1 MTQLDL
7 CQRWRSRRSSYVVP
21 DTRIDPRL
29 FEVAAIDHEAAL
41 AFVLEHHYS
50 GRYSSA
56 RARFGLFRRDAL
68 VGVAVFSVGGG
79 PEVLSILPCDAAV
92 ELGRFVLLDGVE
104 ANGETYFL
112 ARCFVRRGGF
122 GGVVSFSDDIP
133 RTTLAGDIVFKGHL
147 GIIYQAHNALYTG
160 RGAVRTKYLLPDGQ
174 EFSARAAQKIRA
186 RERGWRGAAK
196 PLVAAGAP
204 PLGELDDS
212 RAWLRIWLP
221 RVARPLRHPGCH
233 RYIWPL
239 DRATRLAL
247 PDHLR
252 ERRVEVSPYPKVMFK
267 PTDPRRRAARRV
279 CPKETAA

>member
-1 MTQLDL
+1 MTSQLGHPAA
-7 CQRWRSRRSSYVVP
+7 WRKAHRR
-21 DTRIDPRL
+21 RL
-29 FEVAAIDHEAAL
+29 
-41 AFVLEHHYS
+41 
-50 GRYSSA
+50 
-56 RARFGLFRRDAL
+56 AL
-68 VGVAVFSVGGG
+68 VGLG
-79 PEVLSILPCDAAV
+79 PTEQHLLLVLDMLGARDPARLVNRLPA
-92 ELGRFVLLDGVE
+92 
-104 ANGETYFL
+104 
-112 ARCFVRRGGF
+112 
-122 GGVVSFSDDIP
+122 
-133 RTTLAGDIVFKGHL
+133 
-147 GIIYQAHNALYTG
+147 
-160 RGAVRTKYLLPDGQ
+160 PD
-174 EFSARAAQKIRA
+174 
-186 RERGWRGAAK
+186 
-196 PLVAAGAP
+196 VGAP